1 MFIFSNVI
9 CYGALT
15 KGQIESE
22 EKGYFIYI
30 IWDAFRY
37 DYYEWAN
44 SGQYPGT
51 PALNE
56 LIENGVLFTDASTGI
71 PSITN
76 PMQAVLVTGLIPE
89 QLEIFI
95 DILIKRIKL

>member
-1 MFIFSNVI
+1 LKKTYSNKILFYSLLFVFIFSNVI

-15 KGQIESE
+15 KGRIESE

-44 SGQYPGT
+44 SGQYQEHQH
-51 PALNE
+51 L
-56 LIENGVLFTDASTGI
+56 
-71 PSITN
+71 TN
-76 PMQAVLVTGLIPE
+76 LSRMVFYLQTQVLVYLQLLI
-89 QLEIFI
+89 QC
-95 DILIKRIKL
+95 KLY